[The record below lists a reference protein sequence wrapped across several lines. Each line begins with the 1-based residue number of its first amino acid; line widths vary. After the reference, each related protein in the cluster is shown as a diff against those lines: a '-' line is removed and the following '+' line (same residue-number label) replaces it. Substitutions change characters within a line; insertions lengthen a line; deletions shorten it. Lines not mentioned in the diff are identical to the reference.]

1 MSLPRLEDVVSADD
15 VSQKGGGGK
24 FAADYVNWARIAHY
38 LREEASGWMPFAE
51 PNQQG
56 GIVHNAPDGSGYL
69 LIGFTHADHGST
81 TKIPHAVM
89 DHTMRAKSNP
99 DARDISDAFVRGM
112 CKAAA
117 LLFGLG
123 WKLWSKDDPME
134 RDLSADTKVARH
146 TEAKATK
153 AKKPQH
159 DAFKSMDDAL
169 TSLKA
174 VSTLKEFHSWGMRV
188 KFASFD
194 DDELTALRE
203 AGVEYSETLKKR
215 LGK

>member
-15 VSQKGGGGK
+15 VSQKGGGK

-38 LREEASGWMPFAE
+38 LREEASGWMPIAE

-56 GIVHNAPDGSGYL
+56 GIVHDAPDGSGYL
-69 LIGFTHADHGST
+69 LIGFTHADHGAT

-159 DAFKSMDDAL
+159 DAFKSMADAL
-169 TSLKA
+169 TSLKT
-174 VSTLKEFHSWGMRV
+174 VSTLKDFHSWGMRV

-194 DDELTALRE
+194 DEELTALRE
-203 AGVEYSETLKKR
+203 AGVEYSEILKKR
-215 LGK
+215 LEK